1 MQKKTL
7 NSLFLC
13 GTALVVSLFTFGCSK
28 DPASPPENESE
39 TITTV
44 RFRLVQTDDTTRVFQ
59 AQWRDLDGEGGNPPA
74 ITGFSNLP
82 SNKTFSG
89 SIQVLDETKSPVE
102 DITEEIEEED
112 DEHQFFYIVS
122 GSSLT
127 LQYDDADSNGKP
139 VGLKT
144 RVATGSTSSGT
155 LRIVLKHEATKNNTI
170 SVPSTD
176 GETDFDIVI
185 PVVIQ

>member
-59 AQWRDLDGEGGNPPA
+59 AQWRDLDGEGGNPPM

-82 SNKTFSG
+82 ANKTFSG
-89 SIQVLDETKSPVE
+89 SIQVLDETKSPIE
-102 DITEEIEEED
+102 DITKEIKEED

-122 GSSLT
+122 GVSLT

-144 RVATGSTSSGT
+144 RVTTGNASSGT